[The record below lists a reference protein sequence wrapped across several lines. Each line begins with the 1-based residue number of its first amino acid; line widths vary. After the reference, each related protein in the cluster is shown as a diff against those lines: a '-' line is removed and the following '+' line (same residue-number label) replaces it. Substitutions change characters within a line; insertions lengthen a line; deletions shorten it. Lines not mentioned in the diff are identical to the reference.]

1 MSELI
6 EPEHESKRL
15 QREVAVFSDIA
26 RAMTSS
32 FNLDE
37 VLQIIMDRVVEF
49 FRPTTWS
56 LLRLDD
62 RRNELYVAKAV
73 ANDTV
78 EALRTLR
85 IKVGEGI
92 NGWVAEYGEPI
103 IIPNVYNEPRF
114 AARLDEMAKWKT
126 KSIVCMPLQ
135 SRDRVLGV
143 IQLINCPKECFSE
156 HELIFLHALCD
167 YAAIAIDYRRNG

>member
-1 MSELI
+1 MSELG
-6 EPEHESKRL
+6 EPTHKPDRL
-15 QREVAVFSDIA
+15 QQQVAVFSDIA

-62 RRNELYVAKAV
+62 RKNELYVAKAV
-73 ANDTV
+73 ANDAAETLK
-78 EALRTLR
+78 ALR

-114 AARLDEMAKWKT
+114 AGRLDEMAKWKT
-126 KSIVCMPLQ
+126 KSILCMPLQ

-143 IQLINCPKECFSE
+143 IQLINCAKESCSE

-167 YAAIAIDYRRNG
+167 FAAIAIDYRQA